1 MHYQSLDETPLKPNS
16 KMLVDTIVKFI
27 FLEIFQMQLIKFQI
41 GDRPK
46 SQNEYDNLRER
57 PAYS

>member
-1 MHYQSLDETPLKPNS
+1 MTYQSLDETPLKRNS

-27 FLEIFQMQLIKFQI
+27 FLEIFQRQLIKFQI

-46 SQNEYDNLRER
+46 SQNEYDNLWEW